1 MTTLTPRPPYSDQ
14 ELAQLY
20 PKNLELQQVQILLRH
35 GERTPVGPR
44 FKNAGLHGTW
54 PYCKAANE
62 LKATILAAANGSWD
76 HLAWKRRLETLGTG
90 DAPKL
95 ATGPHGEIDA
105 ICQPGELTDRGRETT
120 LELGQRIRKL
130 YVNQLGF
137 LPPALD
143 ESSRTNVS
151 LRATPIQRALE
162 SVQQAFTGLYPATS
176 RSPGLQ
182 PPSIVQ
188 RAMQDE
194 TLFPN
199 EGGCKRFA
207 ELSHAFADRTA
218 KLWNDSIEMKYINK
232 KIGKWMPKESPVI
245 QVDSHPRLSG
255 VMDTVNA
262 TLAHG
267 PATKLPNEF
276 YDDKVRQNIDR
287 ITTEEWFIGY
297 QESNE
302 YRKLGIGSLVG
313 DLSQRMVEHVNG
325 IPTQGEKEPFK
336 IKLSGCHDTTIA
348 STLAALGAFEVDKDK
363 WPNFTS
369 SIAFELFKTKDTPS
383 PPSPS
388 GAVWPSKEKSW
399 WYSIF
404 SSPKSPASPA
414 REPIVSMP
422 ESDKQ
427 KLEGHYVRIR
437 YNDRPVTLP
446 FCKPQGKHLEGDETF
461 CSLAAFKEAAD
472 MITPKDWKAECKSNL
487 GTSAFP
493 ATIEPPPGVV
503 APKQ

>member
-62 LKATILAAANGSWD
+62 LKATILAANASWD
-76 HLAWKRRLETLGTG
+76 HLAWKRRLETLGNG
-90 DAPKL
+90 DAPQL
-95 ATGPHGEIDA
+95 AAGPKGEIDA
-105 ICQPGELTDRGRETT
+105 VCQPGELTDRGRETT
-120 LELGQRIRKL
+120 MALGQRIRHL

-137 LPPALD
+137 LPCSIDDA
-143 ESSRTNVS
+143 SRAYVS

-162 SVQQAFTGLYPATS
+162 SVQQTFTGLYPATS
-176 RSPGLQ
+176 RASGME
-182 PPSIVQ
+182 PPFIVQ

-232 KIGKWMPKESPVI
+232 KIGKWMPKESPQV

-267 PATKLPNEF
+267 PATKLPAE
-276 YDDKVRQNIDR
+276 VTSI
-287 ITTEEWFIGY
+287 
-297 QESNE
+297 SNPVH
-302 YRKLGIGSLVG
+302 S
-313 DLSQRMVEHVNG
+313 
-325 IPTQGEKEPFK
+325 
-336 IKLSGCHDTTIA
+336 
-348 STLAALGAFEVDKDK
+348 
-363 WPNFTS
+363 
-369 SIAFELFKTKDTPS
+369 
-383 PPSPS
+383 
-388 GAVWPSKEKSW
+388 
-399 WYSIF
+399 
-404 SSPKSPASPA
+404 A
-414 REPIVSMP
+414 R
-422 ESDKQ
+422 
-427 KLEGHYVRIR
+427 
-437 YNDRPVTLP
+437 
-446 FCKPQGKHLEGDETF
+446 
-461 CSLAAFKEAAD
+461 
-472 MITPKDWKAECKSNL
+472 
-487 GTSAFP
+487 
-493 ATIEPPPGVV
+493 
-503 APKQ
+503 